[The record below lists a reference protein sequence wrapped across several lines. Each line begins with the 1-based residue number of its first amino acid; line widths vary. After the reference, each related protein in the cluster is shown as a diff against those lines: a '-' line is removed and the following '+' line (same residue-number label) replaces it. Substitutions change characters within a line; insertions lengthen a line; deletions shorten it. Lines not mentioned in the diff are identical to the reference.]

1 MKPLFQLSTRRYSEE
16 LVLVKKAMD
25 DLESNCKVKD
35 GFQIKEPFEK
45 AGWTFFNLELSA
57 DIVSVIENSGMME
70 NAGGF
75 SISEQ
80 IKNFLGHFLES
91 KGSNVRIT
99 KLTTSLRKIR
109 KSQLIKNTEYSVLY
123 VVPLSYDRSGSGL
136 HRSTA
141 IPYLLD

>member
-1 MKPLFQLSTRRYSEE
+1 MAKLAECQNASLKNQIHRIIQMKPLFQLSTRRYDEE
-16 LVLVKKAMD
+16 LSLVKKAMD

-45 AGWTFFNLELSA
+45 AGWTFFNLELSTDMA
-57 DIVSVIENSGMME
+57 SVIENSGMME

-80 IKNFLGHFLES
+80 MKNFLGHFLES

-99 KLTTSLRKIR
+99 K
-109 KSQLIKNTEYSVLY
+109 
-123 VVPLSYDRSGSGL
+123 
-136 HRSTA
+136 TA
-141 IPYLLD
+141 Y

>member
-1 MKPLFQLSTRRYSEE
+1 MKLAECQNASLKNQIYRIVQMKPLFQLSTRRYDEE
-16 LVLVKKAMD
+16 LPLVKKSMD

-57 DIVSVIENSGMME
+57 EMVSVIENSGMME

-80 IKNFLGHFLES
+80 LKNFLGHFLES
-91 KGSNVRIT
+91 KGSSVRIT
-99 KLTTSLRKIR
+99 KT
-109 KSQLIKNTEYSVLY
+109 NY
-123 VVPLSYDRSGSGL
+123 
-136 HRSTA
+136 
-141 IPYLLD
+141 

>member
-16 LVLVKKAMD
+16 FVLVKKAMN

-57 DIVSVIENSGMME
+57 EMASAIENSGMME

-80 IKNFLGHFLES
+80 LKNFLGHFLES

-99 KLTTSLRKIR
+99 KVD
-109 KSQLIKNTEYSVLY
+109 Y
-123 VVPLSYDRSGSGL
+123 
-136 HRSTA
+136 
-141 IPYLLD
+141 

>member
-1 MKPLFQLSTRRYSEE
+1 MAKLAECQNASLKNQIHRIVQMKPLFQLSTRRYDEE
-16 LVLVKKAMD
+16 LSLVKKAMD

-45 AGWTFFNLELSA
+45 AGWTFFNLELSTEMA
-57 DIVSVIENSGMME
+57 SVIENSGMME

-80 IKNFLGHFLES
+80 MKNFLGHFLES

-99 KLTTSLRKIR
+99 K
-109 KSQLIKNTEYSVLY
+109 
-123 VVPLSYDRSGSGL
+123 
-136 HRSTA
+136 TA
-141 IPYLLD
+141 Y

>member
-16 LVLVKKAMD
+16 LDLVKKAMN

-57 DIVSVIENSGMME
+57 EMVSVIENFGMME

-80 IKNFLGHFLES
+80 LKNFLGHFLES
-91 KGSNVRIT
+91 KGSSVRIT
-99 KLTTSLRKIR
+99 KT
-109 KSQLIKNTEYSVLY
+109 NY
-123 VVPLSYDRSGSGL
+123 
-136 HRSTA
+136 
-141 IPYLLD
+141 

>member
-16 LVLVKKAMD
+16 LALVKKAMEE
-25 DLESNCKVKD
+25 LQSN
-35 GFQIKEPFEK
+35 IKEPFEK

-57 DIVSVIENSGMME
+57 EMVSVIENSGMME

-80 IKNFLGHFLES
+80 LKNFLGHFLES

-99 KLTTSLRKIR
+99 KV
-109 KSQLIKNTEYSVLY
+109 NY
-123 VVPLSYDRSGSGL
+123 
-136 HRSTA
+136 
-141 IPYLLD
+141 